1 MNRLYKDISI
11 RGSGKSTRLLKKA
24 VAEGC
29 DIATFNSRAVKTFV
43 DIAISLGIDPTWDG
57 HHTAHVGKVLVAPI
71 TDFAQNNANADI
83 LARHRPVL
91 VDEIGLSMSTLLGGI
106 RLSGY
111 TESVEE
117 LGCKDDGN

>member
-1 MNRLYKDISI
+1 M

-24 VAEGC
+24 IAEGC
-29 DIATFNSRAVKTFV
+29 DIAAFNSRAVKNFV
-43 DIAISLGIDPTWDG
+43 DIALSLGLDPMWDDR
-57 HHTAHVGKVLVAPI
+57 HRAHVGKVLIAPI

-91 VDEIGLSMSTLLGGI
+91 VYEIGLSMSTLLGGI

-117 LGCKDDGN
+117 LGCNNDCN

>member
-24 VAEGC
+24 IAEGC
-29 DIATFNSRAVKTFV
+29 DIATFNSRSVKTFA
-43 DIAISLGIDPTWDG
+43 DIALSLGLNPTWDDR
-57 HHTAHVGKVLVAPI
+57 HRAHVGKVLVAPI

-91 VDEIGLSMSTLLGGI
+91 VDEIGLSMTTLLGSI
-106 RLSGY
+106 RFSGY
-111 TESVEE
+111 TESIEE
-117 LGCKDDGN
+117 LGCKDDWN

>member
-1 MNRLYKDISI
+1 M

-24 VAEGC
+24 IAEGC
-29 DIATFNSRAVKTFV
+29 DIATFNSRAVKTFA
-43 DIAISLGIDPTWDG
+43 DIALSLGLDSTWDDR
-57 HHTAHVGKVLVAPI
+57 HRVHVGNVLVAPI
-71 TDFAQNNANADI
+71 THFAQKDI

-91 VDEIGLSMSTLLGGI
+91 VDEIGLSMSTLLGSI

-117 LGCKDDGN
+117 LGCKNDLP